1 MAETPN
7 EFTSPSSISPCR
19 IASAHRSARARLDA
33 GASAWGRRS
42 LAALALA
49 GLLGVG
55 ACASVPNPTGEMATA
70 RAAVDNARRSG
81 AGQLAEAEMAEA
93 QDRLTFA
100 ERAHAGKDYQAA
112 RRAAEQARASAE
124 LAEEKARLAKAR
136 QARTELD
143 GTLKALRGGPA
154 ARPAQ

>member
-1 MAETPN
+1 MAESQDAL
-7 EFTSPSSISPCR
+7 TSPSSTMTRPLASPPR
-19 IASAHRSARARLDA
+19 RLP
-33 GASAWGRRS
+33 GS
-42 LAALALA
+42 LAPGSSGWYRNTLTSLAIA
-49 GLLGVG
+49 GLLGLG

-81 AGQLAEAEMAEA
+81 AGQLAEQELAEA

-136 QARTELD
+136 QARAELD
-143 GTLKALRGGPA
+143 DTLKALRGGA
-154 ARPAQ
+154 APRPVQ

>member
-1 MAETPN
+1 MAESPN
-7 EFTSPSSISPCR
+7 ATTSPSSTSPCR
-19 IASAHRSARARLDA
+19 IAPVFRPQCAWLDA
-33 GASAWGRRS
+33 GVSGWCRRGV
-42 LAALALA
+42 AALALA

-70 RAAVDNARRSG
+70 RAAVENARRSG

-124 LAEEKARLAKAR
+124 LAEEKARLAKAK
-136 QARTELD
+136 QARSELD
-143 GTLKALRGGPA
+143 DTLKALRGGAA
-154 ARPAQ
+154 ARPVQ